1 MKKNQA
7 ELYLLKKD
15 DCSFKWI
22 WLCTLYPATLKE
34 HSEFI
39 NINLCVKMIW
49 LRYHIEGS
57 LTKDQHVYFVPWLED
72 GIY

>member
-39 NINLCVKMIW
+39 NINLCVKMI
-49 LRYHIEGS
+49 
-57 LTKDQHVYFVPWLED
+57 
-72 GIY
+72 